1 MGYIV
6 EAYREDT
13 EKVMRKLHEAKMA
26 ICEAMEA
33 LEDEEDDELHERRN
47 YRGRMSRRHKYSD
60 RYDY

>member
-6 EAYREDT
+6 ESYREDS
-13 EKVMRKLHEAKMA
+13 EKIMRKLHEAKMA

-33 LEDEEDDELHERRN
+33 LGEDMGEYEERRN
-47 YRGRMSRRHKYSD
+47 YRGNYRMNRRHSD